1 MQTARS
7 RSGQRFCARYSALA
21 LLQPQFSAHN
31 EHLTGAGRTR
41 RPPWQIRSR
50 IRVKLWVANF
60 LLLSY
65 SLRPL
70 PPLPI
75 LRLAARR
82 EWQLPLVADDTSTIT
97 RLRSGVRALRELV
110 GQRRTAYSPL
120 LRGLFAELPPS
131 GRFRRLT
138 GALQAAPN
146 PLFRLT
152 TAPGCRGHEP
162 RPSFPAAPGDVQ
174 GYY

>member
-1 MQTARS
+1 MPAREP
-7 RSGQRFCARYSALA
+7 RPG
-21 LLQPQFSAHN
+21 N
-31 EHLTGAGRTR
+31 EGAEAAE
-41 RPPWQIRSR
+41 IRSR

-146 PLFRLT
+146 PLFRLDY
-152 TAPGCRGHEP
+152 AGLPGTRP